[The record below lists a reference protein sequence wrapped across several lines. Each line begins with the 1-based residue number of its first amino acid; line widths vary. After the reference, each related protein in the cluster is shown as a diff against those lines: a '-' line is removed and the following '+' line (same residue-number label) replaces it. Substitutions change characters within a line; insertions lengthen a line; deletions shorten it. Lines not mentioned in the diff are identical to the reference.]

1 MSDESTPK
9 PVSAASIELK
19 DAIASAWVLLAGLLP
34 GKLAPIAVG
43 ALAPF
48 VGRGVAWLV
57 QEHAQ
62 EWVAERYLA
71 QMEKRAK
78 RLPPNSPARLQLEQQ
93 VLELSKSIHEHRMS
107 ELIVVSTKTPPETK

>member
-1 MSDESTPK
+1 
-9 PVSAASIELK
+9 
-19 DAIASAWVLLAGLLP
+19 
-34 GKLAPIAVG
+34 
-43 ALAPF
+43 
-48 VGRGVAWLV
+48 V

-62 EWVAERYLA
+62 EWVADRKASAVTRRAERYLA